1 MRVLI
6 TGATAG
12 IGYKIA
18 EKALEE
24 GHQVSI
30 TGRKTKTVEPAVNM
44 LQSKY
49 GAKVEGF
56 IVDFTKANETQQ
68 FIDSAFTAQTLPD
81 VLIFNAGQYAEG
93 PMHELGDGHI
103 EPQLRLHFLHII
115 EALQVWLPW
124 MKARKGGHIIC
135 MNSIISLEPRRSAPG
150 YSVSKAALLAYLRAL
165 QPELIP
171 YGIRVSQLLPS
182 STQSRSWQGSG
193 IQEDQ
198 LMDAEELAKWVST
211 MWSSPSNMVSTE
223 LILRPMSPLF

>member
-24 GHQVSI
+24 GKEVII
-30 TGRKTKTVEPAVNM
+30 TGRQSKTIDQAQES
-44 LQSKY
+44 LQIKY
-49 GAKVEGF
+49 GAKVEGWC
-56 IVDFTKANETQQ
+56 VDFTKAEETHR
-68 FIDSAFTAQTLPD
+68 FIQSAFNAQTLPEI
-81 VLIFNAGQYAEG
+81 LIFNAGQYAEG

-115 EALQVWLPW
+115 EALQTWLPW
-124 MKARKGGHIIC
+124 MKEKRGGHIIC
-135 MNSIISLEPRRSAPG
+135 MNSIISLEPRRTAPA
-150 YSVSKAALLAYLRAL
+150 YSVSKAALLTYLRAL

-171 YGIRVSQLLPS
+171 HGIRVSQLLPS

-193 IQEDQ
+193 IQEDM
-198 LMDAEELAKWVST
+198 LMDAEELAKWVS
-211 MWSSPSNMVSTE
+211 MVWASPHNMVSTE